1 MSNVSQHLLSGA
13 LSGFAS
19 TIILQPFDL
28 LKTRIQQPD
37 QLNKLRLSPLAP
49 QSTFIFR
56 TARDIVQNDGLV
68 GLWRGTTASLLRNV
82 PGVAMYFTGLNQF
95 RAFLATSPYFARLRA
110 QRTPDA
116 YSTSTLPKLTAQ
128 GNLLAGA
135 LTRVTVGL
143 VLNPFSVIKARY
155 ESSYHSYSSLSGA
168 FIGLMRAGPS
178 EIFRGA
184 VASSLRDAP
193 YAGIFVVFYEQ
204 IKSTL
209 SHAIP
214 ASPDATVV
222 TGMPFA
228 HSMSMSTAI
237 NSASAASAGALAT
250 LATQPFDVLKT
261 KMQVRSEA
269 KYRGVGS
276 TIRAVWQ
283 QRGVAGFFDGATLR
297 ISRKVFSSAIG
308 WAVYEGV
315 LMAFRTSSVK
325 EQD

>member
-37 QLNKLRLSPLAP
+37 HLNKLKHAPLHP
-49 QSTFIFR
+49 QSTLIFR
-56 TARDIVQNDGLV
+56 TASDIVKSKGVL
-68 GLWRGTTASLLRNV
+68 GLWRGTTATLLRNV
-82 PGVAMYFTGLNQF
+82 PGVALYFTGLNQF
-95 RAFLATSPYFARLRA
+95 RAFLATSLYFAPLRA
-110 QRTPDA
+110 QSAPS

-135 LTRVTVGL
+135 VTRVAVGL
-143 VLNPFSVIKARY
+143 VLNPFSVLKARY
-155 ESSYHSYSSLSGA
+155 ESSYYSYNSLPQA
-168 FIGLMRAGPS
+168 FLGLVRSGPS

-193 YAGIFVVFYEQ
+193 YAGIFVVFYEH
-204 IKSTL
+204 IKSSL
-209 SHAIP
+209 SNAIAVP
-214 ASPDATVV
+214 SSTVV
-222 TGMPFA
+222 PIPIST
-228 HSMSMSTAI
+228 STAV
-237 NSASAASAGALAT
+237 NSLSAASAGALAT

-269 KYRGVGS
+269 KYRGLLSTVGA
-276 TIRAVWQ
+276 IWQ
-283 QRGVAGFFDGATLR
+283 LRGLPGFFDGATLR
-297 ISRKVFSSAIG
+297 MSRKIFSSAIG

-315 LMAFRTSSVK
+315 LMAMRSA
-325 EQD
+325 